1 MQKVW
6 QWIRDKKSGSFRK
19 WQSSNVFST
28 RRDSNNTFPSQ
39 NGGKKGLKP
48 IGGSDDA
55 LTTRRD
61 SSRRRKHHKSQR
73 KVAVAEQTL
82 FDMPTD
88 DQVFDEFFDEVKPAL
103 EALHKQRRASIRSQ
117 HVITD
122 YIDGDLPVTSAAV
135 TSFNFPSPQSPPQ
148 SPPAFPNG
156 RDSIDEV
163 PAEPEPTA
171 STSEDGPIVM
181 KHIEETPESPRE
193 EAPMDQRP
201 EAEEP
206 KPEKVLRFNLP
217 GVSVSFIDESR
228 ESHRSPP
235 SLILNGRCRA
245 ASEPNSGDPAMNPDD
260 ATEAPS
266 SNADSNG
273 SVFEDALS
281 GSPKENHEMGTP
293 ISTVIYE
300 STLQPL
306 CPSTPRMKDSA
317 EKRRQSTAVQRR
329 QSSNNQSPST
339 KRRQSSTKST
349 LIPLTSAQIHLV
361 RTLWRQIY
369 MSKGPTVI
377 GSTIFHKFFFK
388 CPKVKEQ
395 FRRCPLPRNFPNHD
409 SFAKAHCK
417 AMSELVDNVI
427 ENLENLDTMTAD
439 LERVGRIHAEVMNG
453 EISTK
458 IWNDLAETFID
469 CTLEWGDRRCR
480 TETVRKAWALIIAFM
495 IEKIKLGHSD
505 QRKRMLSMRAA
516 AANVEQLA
524 VASLQIA

>member
-1 MQKVW
+1 MG
-6 QWIRDKKSGSFRK
+6 IKKL
-19 WQSSNVFST
+19 W
-28 RRDSNNTFPSQ
+28 RR
-39 NGGKKGLKP
+39 
-48 IGGSDDA
+48 
-55 LTTRRD
+55 
-61 SSRRRKHHKSQR
+61 
-73 KVAVAEQTL
+73 
-82 FDMPTD
+82 
-88 DQVFDEFFDEVKPAL
+88 
-103 EALHKQRRASIRSQ
+103 
-117 HVITD
+117 
-122 YIDGDLPVTSAAV
+122 
-135 TSFNFPSPQSPPQ
+135 
-148 SPPAFPNG
+148 
-156 RDSIDEV
+156 
-163 PAEPEPTA
+163 
-171 STSEDGPIVM
+171 
-181 KHIEETPESPRE
+181 
-193 EAPMDQRP
+193 
-201 EAEEP
+201 
-206 KPEKVLRFNLP
+206 
-217 GVSVSFIDESR
+217 VSVSFIDESR

-329 QSSNNQSPST
+329 QSSNNQLIATQSPST